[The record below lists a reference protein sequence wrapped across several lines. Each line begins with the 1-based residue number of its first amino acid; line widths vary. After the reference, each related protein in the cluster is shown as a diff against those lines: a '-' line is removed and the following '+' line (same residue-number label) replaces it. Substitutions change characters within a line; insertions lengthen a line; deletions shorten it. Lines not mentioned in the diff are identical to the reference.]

1 MFAIVGNIVTS
12 VLGGL
17 LMSVVA
23 VALLLFLIHLLFP
36 RYLTNETV
44 FSFIVGIV
52 LFILIGVQS
61 FLGFGASSVKK
72 YVDLSN
78 QEIQALMESVRQIT
92 CQVGE
97 KSEIQA
103 MIEEKYPFIGESL
116 IGEYLEELDIEQ
128 LQEKPENIVLGIK
141 AQLSSY
147 IIRRWIWGIVFW
159 LLAAT
164 ILGYRAYQDQK
175 RLDYLRYRNMMNM

>member
-1 MFAIVGNIVTS
+1 MFTIVGNIVTS
-12 VLGGL
+12 ILGGL

-23 VALLLFLIHLLFP
+23 VAILLFVIHLLFP
-36 RYLTNETV
+36 RYLASETA
-44 FSFIVGIV
+44 FSLIIGFI

-61 FLGFGASSVKK
+61 FLGCGACSVKK

-78 QEIQALMESVRQIT
+78 QKVQNLIESVRQIT
-92 CQVGE
+92 CQVCE

-103 MIEEKYPFIGESL
+103 MLKEEYPFVEESL
-116 IGEYLEELDIEQ
+116 ISEYLEELNMEQ
-128 LQEKPENIVLGIK
+128 LQEKPESIVLGIK

-147 IIRRWIWGIVFW
+147 IIRRWIWGVVFW

-164 ILGYRAYQDQK
+164 VLGYRAYQDQK
-175 RLDYLRYRNMMNM
+175 RLDCLRYRNMMNM

>member
-17 LMSVVA
+17 LIAVVA
-23 VALLLFLIHLLFP
+23 VAILLLVIHLLFP
-36 RYLTNETV
+36 RYLTSEV
-44 FSFIVGIV
+44 AFSFIVGFV
-52 LFILIGVQS
+52 LFILVGVQA
-61 FLGFGASSVKK
+61 FLGCGASSVKI

-78 QEIQALMESVRQIT
+78 REVQALVASVRQIT
-92 CQVGE
+92 SQVGE
-97 KSEIQA
+97 KSEVQA
-103 MIEEKYPFIGESL
+103 MLREEYPFVEESL
-116 IGEYLEELDIEQ
+116 IGECLEKLDIEQ
-128 LQEKPENIVLGIK
+128 LQEKPESVILGIK

-147 IIRRWIWGIVFW
+147 IIRRWIWGIAFW